1 MCKPNKTTVTLSW
14 TRAFTSFTLLL
25 VSEPLEGKN
34 WILVI
39 TVSPEPAQC
48 QHTEGVYF
56 MFKSWTRTCFHES
69 CSLVLWFF
77 LGPSQSG
84 WVSLQPASHQSFGHF
99 WAYGIQDSRAQHSR
113 LNFELVAFRTKITW
127 VQGYGHRATVLLKS
141 YFFILSFIE
150 EGMCFFKLLTYFL
163 QKKV

>member
-1 MCKPNKTTVTLSW
+1 MWDLPRPGLEPVSPALAGRFSTTAPPGKPCLSLLNVRIESW
-14 TRAFTSFTLLL
+14 SSWRLQNQHGANIQKVFTSCLKAGLERAFTKAALLF
-25 VSEPLEGKN
+25 
-34 WILVI
+34 
-39 TVSPEPAQC
+39 
-48 QHTEGVYF
+48 YDF
-56 MFKSWTRTCFHES
+56 
-69 CSLVLWFF
+69 SLV
-77 LGPSQSG
+77 Q
-84 WVSLQPASHQSFGHF
+84 VSLQPASHQSFGCF
-99 WAYGIQDSRAQHSR
+99 WVYGIQDSRAQHSR